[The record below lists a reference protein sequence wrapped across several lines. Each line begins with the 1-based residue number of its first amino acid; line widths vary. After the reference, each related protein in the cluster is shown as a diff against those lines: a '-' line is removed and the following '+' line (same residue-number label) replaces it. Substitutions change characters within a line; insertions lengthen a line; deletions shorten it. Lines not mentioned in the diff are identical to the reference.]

1 MALGEYPTIRY
12 YRPRAPTHEASIL
25 CSHLARFVQDE
36 LDLYAK
42 FHEDFPPPT
51 SRPRGMLFITDRTM
65 DLFAPFLHEFTYQ
78 AMAHD
83 LLPIKDGDKIVYR
96 TAVDSEPGAQEK
108 DMEIKETDKIW
119 VENRHRHMK
128 DTIEKLMGDFQKFMD
143 ENPNFTQR
151 SIRRFWSS
159 AASPAR
165 PTRRRPSSIGTP
177 PSRPTWRAT
186 SRAAS

>member
-1 MALGEYPTIRY
+1 
-12 YRPRAPTHEASIL
+12 
-25 CSHLARFVQDE
+25 VQDE

-96 TAVDSEPGAQEK
+96 TAVDS
-108 DMEIKETDKIW
+108 
-119 VENRHRHMK
+119 
-128 DTIEKLMGDFQKFMD
+128 
-143 ENPNFTQR
+143 
-151 SIRRFWSS
+151 
-159 AASPAR
+159 
-165 PTRRRPSSIGTP
+165 
-177 PSRPTWRAT
+177 
-186 SRAAS
+186 